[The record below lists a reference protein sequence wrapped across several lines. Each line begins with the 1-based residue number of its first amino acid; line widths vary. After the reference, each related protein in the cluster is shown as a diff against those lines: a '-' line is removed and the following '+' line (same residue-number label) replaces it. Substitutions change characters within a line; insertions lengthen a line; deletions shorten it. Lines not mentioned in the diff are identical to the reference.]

1 MSRENYKNRPIFDV
15 TGKELTEQEKEAAY
29 NLISNILD
37 SVEAE
42 DESKKSIDQYL
53 FLNNNYKAANLSN
66 NNKPFKSWTSNEILT
81 MIRKCRKNTGLGSVG
96 RFEASDRVRNFR
108 SRFVLQENMSNA
120 LKDMN
125 EARTDAVVDAF
136 IGAAAIDN
144 KAVDDNKIAYKNA
157 VINWIPYLTRLK
169 NDNSPLYDQYKG
181 RLEPSRFV
189 KNMAQ
194 DQISADMCAYD
205 MLEIIEDTDMEEFAY
220 TDNATFAADFAKK
233 YEKLKALA
241 DGAAIIEHIKS
252 QNNNVFRSRRDDNVF
267 RSKRDVTEV
276 NEDSSKVTEAKCKLA
291 QEILKDYETRM
302 RIITSPFYSVFA
314 GKDFEKTSEKKLISL
329 RNRTKNPALKAY
341 FNDVIEFKRGKSASF
356 KGANITERLTTH
368 ITNIK
373 PVPAPEVKLKSD
385 KTMEQMD
392 KLIQTMY
399 ADSMRASNYKKVK
412 RTILRYLETQNAE
425 EKANLL
431 NEVITASNTYLN
443 ERSNSSYQFRKERC
457 EALIELHNKY
467 NNELAAEQQAII
479 DAEQAS
485 IDRENELKNKAAEM
499 HSKMENRLDDYR
511 AREAQHEEAVK
522 DLLRQEAAA
531 REKERQEAE
540 ARERARR
547 EEEARLERERL
558 SAEERARLEAEE
570 NERIRIAEEARRER
584 ERQEEEA
591 RAERARREE
600 ELKNMADS
608 ASRAASTWMPEVEG
622 RMAEMQ
628 SQLIDVAMVFR
639 ARRIKRET
647 MEQAIEKYES
657 LGTIGKSYVDSDNAR
672 KAVLDYLDKYVFD
685 KDKSLDADYDRDAI
699 DTVPTVMLIETI
711 KEHKNN
717 IDSDNYAQLIKSGIS
732 KRIWD
737 NAPTHEEFRK
747 PITDIMNKKL
757 GEITELDRLNA
768 YEYSVH
774 VLNYGA
780 GAEVTFDS
788 LRNMDLSD
796 ITSLG
801 LHYIN
806 YDEASP
812 DMEKNEKY
820 EELSYVQQ
828 QKHINESAE
837 LLSFFSGKDADTYKY
852 LPIEE
857 ISDYAEDVVMK
868 MNEPDEQKKTLDEAL
883 EKASS
888 IKKNQELLDEAID
901 LANKDKLIEA
911 ISTITGSNQDDLKN
925 MPTADIIDLARRM
938 YDKSMHYDEMIKSC
952 NEFKKV
958 LADRNEDY
966 YREVF
971 LDLDEVKRTE
981 GLDKGELLARREN
994 GYSYIRKALNA
1005 ENIPE
1010 ESLSTLDDDAL
1021 YKLVSNIGIIKLSD
1035 EDLESAG
1042 LIAKDYDRA
1051 VNEIQSMNLGAELNE
1066 GVNKIIKSDAPA
1078 QNISDIEGNEIT
1090 DNDVDIN
1097 YATSMAES
1105 FETNNSMTYEKNEA
1119 NKNQHK
1125 KEEVENKIKE
1135 MRAEEKWEESGTK
1148 LLNII
1153 GDLYL
1158 ASSQNPI
1165 DVSLIS
1171 QSIINNASA
1180 FSAYIN
1186 HSRNIGKEDPFGELL
1201 SGLSENERIFIEGAK
1216 PMLDE
1221 LANFCLGKLNNKS
1234 NSMLRWKNV
1243 SEVFKNNII
1252 DIDLSK
1258 ASDVLNNAA
1267 LKGEDAIVKL
1277 MHTATDDCFDQ
1288 IGGMGIPNIFNLEGD
1303 KNADKEYLEYA
1314 QNNLR
1319 YNKEAG
1325 QGKFLQTLMNDYFR
1339 DSNPEDKRQMLSYII
1354 KDFKKND
1361 KESTEKEK
1369 GGEYFA
1375 SSLKGAGP
1383 VMQKMMQGVPEYIVV
1398 PELRNAINVV
1408 KSDLRPIDTRYVN
1421 QTISEIKDKCK
1432 KQIKDIKIEK
1442 RLGAASVAETF
1453 LCTIKGPKND
1463 EKEAV
1468 IKILRPD
1475 AKERM
1480 KRELPL
1486 IKRSAVFADMPDS
1499 EVAKYKQNIK
1509 NINNVPPH
1517 KPRTTEAGFLA
1528 QLSEIEKE
1536 FDLKNEA
1543 KNCKTGKSKYG
1554 NKDEKVKSVDLLDVP
1569 MAENYLIMSKAEG
1582 ITLDRHIKESREL
1595 AVNSLKP
1602 FQSKSSK
1609 EQKTYKLTL
1618 DNITEVD
1625 ESFYNL
1631 KNNMYKS
1638 LQYGEYVGKVAKL
1651 WTGEALFGS
1660 AWNPLNNYNFRHGDL
1675 HSGNIMVSDDGAT
1688 ILDYGNASKLHHE
1701 KVTEIMKMMMS
1712 VVSKKPEYFVEAMS
1726 ELINMSIKEDKK
1738 SKNPIGYEEISPEVK
1753 QRYIKELDKIFNT
1766 GSPEDAGIKI
1776 LLSLTKAQS
1785 LGIKLPAELQ
1795 NFSQCQQRLENSMS
1809 EIKQTTV
1816 DVRRSLDRI
1825 ERMPLDES
1833 IKNSMDPRVVFQR
1846 MMLEKDEKGNYKYD
1860 SSYTLSSML
1869 LEEFSNKEA
1878 LNFVEEISPLM
1889 QKIAEGIDVKDDV
1902 EKYKKKYYDRYNELL
1917 DSNIGSEQITLDTF
1931 PKKVDEWRKL
1941 YKKLKEE
1948 YKESGDLS
1956 IESKRQLSYI
1966 SGFITSSA
1974 YTNGLFTEY
1983 ETKERIEEINKK
1995 ALTPPFDDL
2004 AFEKLMTVFTVDIG
2018 SISTNIKA
2026 LDNLMYPSIAEDK
2039 LVKEFEKAGGDPL
2052 ETIIASKYKTSKYVM
2067 DFVERLRD
2075 TSKADAFEKEMARV
2089 FEKNHKF
2096 KENYQNYKTAKTTY
2110 DNLTLENSSDEFV
2123 KSRMQMNIL
2132 ENKLVKEYTD
2142 ICASTFKKMKENTA
2156 DTLQMEQIEDSAY
2169 LSDYV
2174 DVIYEVIW
2182 DNKGNAFKR
2191 LGTKYTKGIDIDEK
2205 ELDKENDKNI
2215 DKSKEKADKS
2225 SNKKE
2230 DKKEDEKE
2238 NSKKKKVDEKKKK
2251 KEEEKKKKEEEK
2263 KKKDDE
2269 KKKKELEKKNKKKGG
2284 MSKK

>member
-1 MSRENYKNRPIFDV
+1 MPRENYKNRPIFDV

-29 NLISNILD
+29 NLTSNILD

-53 FLNNNYKAANLSN
+53 LLNNNYKAANLSN
-66 NNKPFKSWTSNEILT
+66 NNKPFESWTSNEILT

-169 NDNSPLYDQYKG
+169 KDNSPLYDQYKG

-194 DQISADMCAYD
+194 DQISADMCALD

-252 QNNNVFRSRRDDNVF
+252 QNNNVFRSRRD
-267 RSKRDVTEV
+267 VTEG

-329 RNRTKNPALKAY
+329 RNRTKNPAMKAY

-373 PVPAPEVKLKSD
+373 PVPAPEVKLESD

-392 KLIQTMY
+392 RLIQTMY

-412 RTILRYLETQNAE
+412 RTIRRYLEAQNAE

-499 HSKMENRLDDYR
+499 HSKMEDRLDDYR

-522 DLLRQEAAA
+522 DLLRQEA
-531 REKERQEAE
+531 E
-540 ARERARR
+540 ARERARL

-558 SAEERARLEAEE
+558 SEEERARLEAEE
-570 NERIRIAEEARRER
+570 NERIRIAEEAHRE
-584 ERQEEEA
+584 
-591 RAERARREE
+591 
-600 ELKNMADS
+600 
-608 ASRAASTWMPEVEG
+608 
-622 RMAEMQ
+622 
-628 SQLIDVAMVFR
+628 
-639 ARRIKRET
+639 RRIKRET

-711 KEHKNN
+711 KEHKND

-732 KRIWD
+732 KKIWD

-747 PITDIMNKKL
+747 PVTDIMNKKP

-796 ITSLG
+796 IISLG

-806 YDEASP
+806 YDEAAP

-828 QKHINESAE
+828 KKHINESAE

-857 ISDYAEDVVMK
+857 ISNYAEDVVMK

-911 ISTITGSNQDDLKN
+911 ITTITGSNQDDLKN

-971 LDLDEVKRTE
+971 LDFDLVKRTE
-981 GLDKGELLARREN
+981 GLDKGELLTRREN

-1005 ENIPE
+1005 EDIPE

-1035 EDLESAG
+1035 EDLESVG
-1042 LIAKDYDRA
+1042 LTAKDYDRA
-1051 VNEIQSMNLGAELNE
+1051 VNDLQSMNLSAELNE

-1105 FETNNSMTYEKNEA
+1105 FETNNSMTYEENEA

-1165 DVSLIS
+1165 DVSIIS

-1180 FSAYIN
+1180 FSDYIN

-1258 ASDVLNNAA
+1258 ASDMLNNAA

-1554 NKDEKVKSVDLLDVP
+1554 NKDEKVKSVDLIDVP
-1569 MAENYLIMSKAEG
+1569 MAENYLIMNKAEG

-1625 ESFYNL
+1625 ESFDNL

-1809 EIKQTTV
+1809 EIKQATV

-1869 LEEFSNKEA
+1869 LEKFSNKEA

-1974 YTNGLFTEY
+1974 FTNGLFTEY
-1983 ETKERIEEINKK
+1983 ETKERIEEMNKK

-2018 SISTNIKA
+2018 SISTNIKS
-2026 LDNLMYPSIAEDK
+2026 LDNLMYPSTAEDK

-2052 ETIIASKYKTSKYVM
+2052 DTIMASKYKTSKYVM

-2075 TSKADAFEKEMARV
+2075 TSKADVFEKEMARV
-2089 FEKNHKF
+2089 FEKNPKF
-2096 KENYQNYKTAKTTY
+2096 KEYYQNYKTAKTTY

-2156 DTLQMEQIEDSAY
+2156 DTLQMKDIEDSAL

-2191 LGTKYTKGIDIDEK
+2191 LGTKYTKGIDLDEK

-2238 NSKKKKVDEKKKK
+2238 NSKKKKVDEKKRK
-2251 KEEEKKKKEEEK
+2251 KEEEKKKK
-2263 KKKDDE
+2263 
-2269 KKKKELEKKNKKKGG
+2269 GR

>member
-1 MSRENYKNRPIFDV
+1 MPRENYKNRPIFDV

-29 NLISNILD
+29 NLTSNILD

-53 FLNNNYKAANLSN
+53 LLNNNYKAANLSN
-66 NNKPFKSWTSNEILT
+66 NNKPFESWTSNEILT

-169 NDNSPLYDQYKG
+169 KDNSPLYDQYKG

-194 DQISADMCAYD
+194 DQISADMCALD

-252 QNNNVFRSRRDDNVF
+252 QNNNVFRSRRD
-267 RSKRDVTEV
+267 VTEG

-329 RNRTKNPALKAY
+329 RNRTKNPAMKAY

-373 PVPAPEVKLKSD
+373 PVPAPEVKLESD

-392 KLIQTMY
+392 RLIQTMY

-412 RTILRYLETQNAE
+412 RTIRRYLETQNAE

-499 HSKMENRLDDYR
+499 HSKMEDRLDDYR

-522 DLLRQEAAA
+522 DLLRQEA
-531 REKERQEAE
+531 E
-540 ARERARR
+540 ARERARL

-558 SAEERARLEAEE
+558 SEEERARLEAEE
-570 NERIRIAEEARRER
+570 NERIRIAEEAHRE
-584 ERQEEEA
+584 
-591 RAERARREE
+591 
-600 ELKNMADS
+600 
-608 ASRAASTWMPEVEG
+608 
-622 RMAEMQ
+622 
-628 SQLIDVAMVFR
+628 
-639 ARRIKRET
+639 RRIKRET

-711 KEHKNN
+711 KEHKND

-732 KRIWD
+732 KKIWD

-747 PITDIMNKKL
+747 PVTDIMNKKP

-796 ITSLG
+796 IISLG

-806 YDEASP
+806 YDEAAP

-828 QKHINESAE
+828 KKHINESAE

-857 ISDYAEDVVMK
+857 ISNYAEDVVMK

-911 ISTITGSNQDDLKN
+911 ITTITGSNQDDLKN

-971 LDLDEVKRTE
+971 LDFDLVKRTE
-981 GLDKGELLARREN
+981 GLDKGELLTRREN

-1005 ENIPE
+1005 EDIPE

-1035 EDLESAG
+1035 EDLESVG
-1042 LIAKDYDRA
+1042 LTAKDYDRA
-1051 VNEIQSMNLGAELNE
+1051 VNDLQSMNLSAELNE

-1105 FETNNSMTYEKNEA
+1105 FETNNSMTYEENEA

-1165 DVSLIS
+1165 DVSIIS

-1180 FSAYIN
+1180 FSDYIN

-1258 ASDVLNNAA
+1258 ASDMLNNAA

-1554 NKDEKVKSVDLLDVP
+1554 NKDEKVKSVDLIDVP
-1569 MAENYLIMSKAEG
+1569 MAENYLIMNKAEG

-1625 ESFYNL
+1625 ESFDNL

-1809 EIKQTTV
+1809 EIKQATV

-1869 LEEFSNKEA
+1869 LEKFSNKEA

-1974 YTNGLFTEY
+1974 FTNGLFTEY
-1983 ETKERIEEINKK
+1983 ETKERIEEMNKK

-2018 SISTNIKA
+2018 SISTNIKS
-2026 LDNLMYPSIAEDK
+2026 LDNLMYPSTAEDK

-2052 ETIIASKYKTSKYVM
+2052 DTIMASKYKTSKYVM

-2075 TSKADAFEKEMARV
+2075 TSKADVFEKEMARV
-2089 FEKNHKF
+2089 FEKNPKF
-2096 KENYQNYKTAKTTY
+2096 KEYYQNYKTAKTTY

-2156 DTLQMEQIEDSAY
+2156 DTLQMKDIEDSAL

-2191 LGTKYTKGIDIDEK
+2191 LGTKYTKGIDLDEK

-2238 NSKKKKVDEKKKK
+2238 NSKKKKVDEKKRK
-2251 KEEEKKKKEEEK
+2251 KEEEKKKK
-2263 KKKDDE
+2263 
-2269 KKKKELEKKNKKKGG
+2269 GR

>member
-1 MSRENYKNRPIFDV
+1 MPRENYKNRPIFDV

-29 NLISNILD
+29 NLTSNILD

-53 FLNNNYKAANLSN
+53 LLNNNYKAANLSN
-66 NNKPFKSWTSNEILT
+66 NNKPFESWTSNEILT

-169 NDNSPLYDQYKG
+169 KDNSPLYDQYKG

-194 DQISADMCAYD
+194 DQISADMCALD

-241 DGAAIIEHIKS
+241 GGAAIIEHIKS
-252 QNNNVFRSRRDDNVF
+252 QNNNVFRSRRD
-267 RSKRDVTEV
+267 VTEG

-329 RNRTKNPALKAY
+329 RNRTKNPAMKAY

-373 PVPAPEVKLKSD
+373 PIPAPEVKLESD

-392 KLIQTMY
+392 RLIQTMY

-412 RTILRYLETQNAE
+412 RTIRRYLETQNAE

-499 HSKMENRLDDYR
+499 HSKMEDRLDDYR

-522 DLLRQEAAA
+522 DLLRQEA
-531 REKERQEAE
+531 E
-540 ARERARR
+540 ARERARL

-558 SAEERARLEAEE
+558 SEEERARLEAEE
-570 NERIRIAEEARRER
+570 NERIRIAEEAHRE
-584 ERQEEEA
+584 
-591 RAERARREE
+591 
-600 ELKNMADS
+600 
-608 ASRAASTWMPEVEG
+608 
-622 RMAEMQ
+622 
-628 SQLIDVAMVFR
+628 
-639 ARRIKRET
+639 RRIKRET

-711 KEHKNN
+711 KEHKND

-732 KRIWD
+732 KKIWD

-747 PITDIMNKKL
+747 PVTDIMNKKP

-796 ITSLG
+796 IISLG

-806 YDEASP
+806 YDEAAP

-828 QKHINESAE
+828 KKHINESAE

-857 ISDYAEDVVMK
+857 ISNYAEDVVMK

-911 ISTITGSNQDDLKN
+911 ITTITGSNQDDLKN

-971 LDLDEVKRTE
+971 LDFDLVKRTE
-981 GLDKGELLARREN
+981 GLDKGELLTRREN

-1005 ENIPE
+1005 EDIPE

-1035 EDLESAG
+1035 EDLESVG
-1042 LIAKDYDRA
+1042 LTAKDYDRA
-1051 VNEIQSMNLGAELNE
+1051 VNDLQSMNLSAELNE

-1105 FETNNSMTYEKNEA
+1105 FETNNSMTYEENEA

-1165 DVSLIS
+1165 DVSIIS

-1180 FSAYIN
+1180 FSDYIN

-1243 SEVFKNNII
+1243 SEVCKYKII

-1258 ASDVLNNAA
+1258 VSDMLNNAA

-1554 NKDEKVKSVDLLDVP
+1554 NKDEKVKSVDLIDVP
-1569 MAENYLIMSKAEG
+1569 MAENYLIMNKAEG

-1625 ESFYNL
+1625 ESFDNL

-1809 EIKQTTV
+1809 EIKQATV

-1869 LEEFSNKEA
+1869 LDKFSNKEA

-1931 PKKVDEWRKL
+1931 PKKVNEWRKL

-1974 YTNGLFTEY
+1974 FTNGLFTEY
-1983 ETKERIEEINKK
+1983 ETKERIEEMNKK

-2018 SISTNIKA
+2018 SISTNIKS
-2026 LDNLMYPSIAEDK
+2026 LDNLMYPSTAEDK

-2052 ETIIASKYKTSKYVM
+2052 DTIMASKYKTSKYVM

-2089 FEKNHKF
+2089 FEKNPKF
-2096 KENYQNYKTAKTTY
+2096 KEYYQNYKTAKTTY

-2156 DTLQMEQIEDSAY
+2156 DTLQMKDIEDSAL

-2191 LGTKYTKGIDIDEK
+2191 LGTKYTKGIDLDEK

-2238 NSKKKKVDEKKKK
+2238 NSKKKKVDEKKRK
-2251 KEEEKKKKEEEK
+2251 KEEEKKKK
-2263 KKKDDE
+2263 
-2269 KKKKELEKKNKKKGG
+2269 GRI
-2284 MSKK
+2284 

>member
-1 MSRENYKNRPIFDV
+1 MPRENYKNRPIFDV

-29 NLISNILD
+29 NLTSNILD

-53 FLNNNYKAANLSN
+53 LLNNNYKAANLSN
-66 NNKPFKSWTSNEILT
+66 NNKPFESWTSNEILT

-169 NDNSPLYDQYKG
+169 KDNSPLYDQYKG

-194 DQISADMCAYD
+194 DQISADMCALD

-241 DGAAIIEHIKS
+241 GGAAIIEHIKS
-252 QNNNVFRSRRDDNVF
+252 QNNNVFRSRRD
-267 RSKRDVTEV
+267 VTEG

-329 RNRTKNPALKAY
+329 RNRTKNPAMKAY

-373 PVPAPEVKLKSD
+373 PIPAPEVKLESD

-392 KLIQTMY
+392 RLIQTMY

-412 RTILRYLETQNAE
+412 RTIRRYLETQNAE

-499 HSKMENRLDDYR
+499 HSKMEDRLDDYR

-522 DLLRQEAAA
+522 DLLRQEA
-531 REKERQEAE
+531 E
-540 ARERARR
+540 ARERARL

-558 SAEERARLEAEE
+558 SEEERARLEAEE
-570 NERIRIAEEARRER
+570 NERIRIAEEAHRE
-584 ERQEEEA
+584 
-591 RAERARREE
+591 
-600 ELKNMADS
+600 
-608 ASRAASTWMPEVEG
+608 
-622 RMAEMQ
+622 
-628 SQLIDVAMVFR
+628 
-639 ARRIKRET
+639 RRIKRET

-711 KEHKNN
+711 KEHKND

-732 KRIWD
+732 KKIWD

-747 PITDIMNKKL
+747 PVTDIMNKKP

-796 ITSLG
+796 IISLG

-806 YDEASP
+806 YDEAAP

-828 QKHINESAE
+828 KKHINESAE

-857 ISDYAEDVVMK
+857 ISNYAEDVVMK

-911 ISTITGSNQDDLKN
+911 ITTITGSNQDDLKN

-971 LDLDEVKRTE
+971 LDFDLVKRTE
-981 GLDKGELLARREN
+981 GLDKGELLTRREN

-1005 ENIPE
+1005 EDIPE

-1035 EDLESAG
+1035 EDLESVG
-1042 LIAKDYDRA
+1042 LTAKDYDRA
-1051 VNEIQSMNLGAELNE
+1051 VNDLQSMNLSAELNE

-1105 FETNNSMTYEKNEA
+1105 FETNNSMTYEENEA

-1165 DVSLIS
+1165 DVSIIS

-1180 FSAYIN
+1180 FSDYIN

-1258 ASDVLNNAA
+1258 VSDMLNNAA

-1554 NKDEKVKSVDLLDVP
+1554 NKDEKVKSVDLIDVP
-1569 MAENYLIMSKAEG
+1569 MAENYLIMNKAEG

-1625 ESFYNL
+1625 ESFDNL

-1809 EIKQTTV
+1809 EIKQATV

-1869 LEEFSNKEA
+1869 LDKFSNKEA

-1931 PKKVDEWRKL
+1931 PKKVNEWRKL

-1974 YTNGLFTEY
+1974 FTNGLFTEY
-1983 ETKERIEEINKK
+1983 ETKERIEEMNKK

-2018 SISTNIKA
+2018 SISTNIKS
-2026 LDNLMYPSIAEDK
+2026 LDNLMYPSTAEDK

-2052 ETIIASKYKTSKYVM
+2052 DTIMASKYKTSKYVM

-2089 FEKNHKF
+2089 FEKNPKF
-2096 KENYQNYKTAKTTY
+2096 KEYYQNYKTAKTTY

-2156 DTLQMEQIEDSAY
+2156 DTLQMKDIEDSAL

-2191 LGTKYTKGIDIDEK
+2191 LGTKYTKGIDLDEK

-2238 NSKKKKVDEKKKK
+2238 NSKKKKVDEKKRK
-2251 KEEEKKKKEEEK
+2251 KEEEKKKK
-2263 KKKDDE
+2263 
-2269 KKKKELEKKNKKKGG
+2269 GR